1 MSTRSRVEPTGSVR
15 ELGLPARAVG
25 ALSRA
30 GVTTVEQLSAL
41 TRRELAAVPGLGPAM
56 VAAVRAVV
64 PEPVAVGLWPLP
76 DGDDAPPSP
85 AIPSFDSLRAP
96 RRKTAF
102 DVLVPGEDPGESV
115 PSGAVPSGAVP
126 SGAVPSGAV
135 PSDTA
140 PSDGASGGTPEP
152 AEEPPPAGPHP
163 AAAPA
168 APAPRPAEWAD
179 LAALG
184 ARGVRAAAVL
194 PWRVTGWWL
203 RLPLRVA
210 GRLLTRP

>member
-1 MSTRSRVEPTGSVR
+1 MSTRSRGVPAGSVR

-25 ALSRA
+25 ALTRA
-30 GVTTVEQLSAL
+30 GVTTVEELSAL

-76 DGDDAPPSP
+76 DEDDAPPSP

-96 RRKTAF
+96 RRRTAF
-102 DVLVPGEDPGESV
+102 DVLVPEEDPGEPV
-115 PSGAVPSGAVP
+115 PSAALPA
-126 SGAVPSGAV
+126 
-135 PSDTA
+135 
-140 PSDGASGGTPEP
+140 DGATGGTP
-152 AEEPPPAGPHP
+152 ADDEEPTPAGPP
-163 AAAPA
+163 SAA

>member
-1 MSTRSRVEPTGSVR
+1 MSTRSRVVPTGSVR

-25 ALSRA
+25 ALARA
-30 GVTTVEQLSAL
+30 GITTVEQLSAL

-76 DGDDAPPSP
+76 DEDDAPPSP

-96 RRKTAF
+96 RRRTAL
-102 DVLVPGEDPGESV
+102 DVLVPEGPGE
-115 PSGAVPSGAVP
+115 P
-126 SGAVPSGAV
+126 V
-135 PSDTA
+135 PSDGVPGEVA
-140 PSDGASGGTPEP
+140 GGTPEEDGGP
-152 AEEPPPAGPHP
+152 LPAGPHP

-168 APAPRPAEWAD
+168 AAAPRPAEWAD

-194 PWRVTGWWL
+194 PWRVTAWCL
-203 RLPLRVA
+203 QLPLRVA
-210 GRLLTRP
+210 ERLRARA